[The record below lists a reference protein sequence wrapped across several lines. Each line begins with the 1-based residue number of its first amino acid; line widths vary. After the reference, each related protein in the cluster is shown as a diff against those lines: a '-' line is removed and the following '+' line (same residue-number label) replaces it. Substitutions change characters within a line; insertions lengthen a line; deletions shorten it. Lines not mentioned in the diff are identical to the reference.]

1 MNWAL
6 VSQVVIERRALS
18 FIPWSNTSHRFVVC
32 QPAVSMSRLQPAQSW
47 SDKQNNKYN
56 RKNNTYNSL
65 CTAGYVG
72 LY

>member
-6 VSQVVIERRALS
+6 VTERRALF
-18 FIPWSNTSHRFVVC
+18 FIPWSYTIHRFVVC
-32 QPAVSMSRLQPAQSW
+32 QPAVRRSRLQPAQSW
-47 SDKQNNKYN
+47 SDNQNNQYN

-65 CTAGYVG
+65 RTAGYVD